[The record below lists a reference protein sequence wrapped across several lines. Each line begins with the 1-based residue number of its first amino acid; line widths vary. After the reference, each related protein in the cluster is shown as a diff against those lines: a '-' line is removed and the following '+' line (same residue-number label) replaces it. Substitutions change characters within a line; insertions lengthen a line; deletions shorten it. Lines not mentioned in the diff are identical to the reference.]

1 VSQSK
6 NHLVV
11 KSNKLIEASYR
22 LDLSEQRIILMAI
35 TEARDTGKGITSDDF
50 IEIRAVDFS
59 ILYGL
64 SERTAYDQLRDAG
77 KSLFRRYVVL
87 KSINDRTGKVEET
100 EARWVSAVTYAAGS
114 GLIRLQFSGVI
125 VPYITRLET
134 EFTSYKLKSVSQM
147 TSNYAVRLYE
157 LMVQWQGLKEREIE
171 ISELKKM
178 LFVHAEKAYDRIDN
192 FKKKIIDIAV
202 TQINEHSD
210 ITVSYTQRKSGRTV
224 THLTFSFEPKPLI
237 NLDPINPY
245 PAHSKTETAQPKIK
259 KPLLQKNEKP
269 QQTANRKIT
278 PEAIQPDNRFNN
290 FLALPQEEQEQL
302 RVLFNEGLSSPLR
315 DMWKK
320 YRADNTENPEFKPMF
335 KAAFLD
341 MLKQFEI

>member
-245 PAHSKTETAQPKIK
+245 PAHSKTETAQP
-259 KPLLQKNEKP
+259 
-269 QQTANRKIT
+269 IT
-278 PEAIQPDNRFNN
+278 PI
-290 FLALPQEEQEQL
+290 LPL
-302 RVLFNEGLSSPLR
+302 PVF
-315 DMWKK
+315 
-320 YRADNTENPEFKPMF
+320 
-335 KAAFLD
+335 
-341 MLKQFEI
+341 

>member
-1 VSQSK
+1 MSQSK

-125 VPYITRLET
+125 VLYITRVET
-134 EFTSYKLKSVSQM
+134 QFK
-147 TSNYAVRLYE
+147 RYE
-157 LMVQWQGLKEREIE
+157 L
-171 ISELKKM
+171 
-178 LFVHAEKAYDRIDN
+178 
-192 FKKKIIDIAV
+192 
-202 TQINEHSD
+202 
-210 ITVSYTQRKSGRTV
+210 
-224 THLTFSFEPKPLI
+224 
-237 NLDPINPY
+237 
-245 PAHSKTETAQPKIK
+245 
-259 KPLLQKNEKP
+259 
-269 QQTANRKIT
+269 
-278 PEAIQPDNRFNN
+278 
-290 FLALPQEEQEQL
+290 
-302 RVLFNEGLSSPLR
+302 
-315 DMWKK
+315 
-320 YRADNTENPEFKPMF
+320 
-335 KAAFLD
+335 
-341 MLKQFEI
+341 